1 MQDETWLNI
10 YSLIQV
16 YQVFV
21 KLEDIYLFTVELQNH
36 LEGKYFKSLTGKLS
50 TLQTSGN
57 FTCYFQFHPQLCCVL
72 CISVFARFISKE
84 RFYHFKTS
92 HIVSREE
99 ILQVKKFYMINL
111 IYILFYTT
119 LFKKRHSQLSNWWHA
134 PTRCLSLVDKIRV
147 CLLLADTVSY
157 LFYSPTSPGQLLQYT
172 GHAQ

>member
-111 IYILFYTT
+111 IYIQYILQHIRFPLNVQVVCFPCPCQNQIFYEQYHFTEHVSGIVWSY
-119 LFKKRHSQLSNWWHA
+119 FVK
-134 PTRCLSLVDKIRV
+134 
-147 CLLLADTVSY
+147 LLR
-157 LFYSPTSPGQLLQYT
+157 
-172 GHAQ
+172 

>member
-57 FTCYFQFHPQLCCVL
+57 FTCYFQLHPQLL
-72 CISVFARFISKE
+72 CIVYLQGLFQKKDFIISKLPILSVG
-84 RFYHFKTS
+84 RKFYLLAEKSFY
-92 HIVSREE
+92 
-99 ILQVKKFYMINL
+99 FYMINL
-111 IYILFYTT
+111 IYILFYTHHILKQIRFPLNVQVVCFPCPCQNQIFYEQYHFT
-119 LFKKRHSQLSNWWHA
+119 EHVSGLSGLI
-134 PTRCLSLVDKIRV
+134 LS
-147 CLLLADTVSY
+147 SY
-157 LFYSPTSPGQLLQYT
+157 
-172 GHAQ
+172 

>member
-57 FTCYFQFHPQLCCVL
+57 FTCYFQLHPQLCCVL
-72 CISVFARFISKE
+72 CICKV
-84 RFYHFKTS
+84 YFKRNILSFQIFKAS

-99 ILQVKKFYMINL
+99 ILLAEKSFYFYMINL
-111 IYILFYTT
+111 IYILFYTHHILQQIRFPLNVQVVCFPCPCQNQIFYEQYHFT
-119 LFKKRHSQLSNWWHA
+119 EHVSGLSGLI
-134 PTRCLSLVDKIRV
+134 LS
-147 CLLLADTVSY
+147 SY
-157 LFYSPTSPGQLLQYT
+157 
-172 GHAQ
+172 

>member
-57 FTCYFQFHPQLCCVL
+57 FTCYFQLHPQLCCVL
-72 CISVFARFISKE
+72 CICKV
-84 RFYHFKTS
+84 HFK
-92 HIVSREE
+92 RN
-99 ILQVKKFYMINL
+99 ILSFQIFKLPILLVGRKFYWQKKVFIFYMINSSTH
-111 IYILFYTT
+111 IIFCS
-119 LFKKRHSQLSNWWHA
+119 K
-134 PTRCLSLVDKIRV
+134 
-147 CLLLADTVSY
+147 
-157 LFYSPTSPGQLLQYT
+157 
-172 GHAQ
+172 